1 LPVLVPELSYESLDI
16 RNGAMAMASWYDLV
30 FKDKRDEKVI
40 NDLLKYCELDTLAM
54 VRVWEELIKLL

>member
-1 LPVLVPELSYESLDI
+1 
-16 RNGAMAMASWYDLV
+16 MAMASWYDFV

-54 VRVWEELIKLL
+54 VRVWEELKKIF